1 MNEYKLL
8 PKIFNWQQWK
18 DKIVETKYYELDL
31 TATNVANVNSI
42 KGIVEITGI
51 NGVSEPDP
59 AFATSQQIYINNPN
73 LLLTE
78 ANRDNI
84 YIQYSVYYKPFGTDN
99 VVPHVVSNGIVVSN
113 GVGFQIYNANP
124 AIAGANNWEGKLY
137 LYYEIYNI

>member
-1 MNEYKLL
+1 MN
-8 PKIFNWQQWK
+8 
-18 DKIVETKYYELDL
+18 
-31 TATNVANVNSI
+31 
-42 KGIVEITGI
+42 I

-59 AFATSQQIYINNPN
+59 AFSTSQQIYINNPN

-84 YIQYSVYYKPFGTDN
+84 YIQYSVYYKPSGTDN
-99 VVPHVVSNGIVVSN
+99 VVPYVVSNGIVVPN

>member
-1 MNEYKLL
+1 MNEFKLL
-8 PKIFNWQQWK
+8 PKVFNWQKWR
-18 DKIVETKYYELDL
+18 DPIVETEYYELDL
-31 TATNVANVNSI
+31 ATTNVANVGTI
-42 KGIVEITGI
+42 KGIIEISGI
-51 NGVSEPDP
+51 DGASEPDP

-84 YIQYSVYYKPFGTDN
+84 YIQYSVYYKSFGTDN
-99 VVPHVVSNGIVVSN
+99 TIPYVISNGVVTT

-124 AIAGANNWEGKLY
+124 TIAGANNWEGKLY